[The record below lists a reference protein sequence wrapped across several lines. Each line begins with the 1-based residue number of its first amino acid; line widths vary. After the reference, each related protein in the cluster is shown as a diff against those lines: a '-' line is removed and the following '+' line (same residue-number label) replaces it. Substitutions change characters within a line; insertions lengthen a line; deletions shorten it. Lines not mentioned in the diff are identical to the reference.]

1 MLGKKNAANEGVGG
15 TDGFHDA
22 DFGAALQNDS
32 RGSGSNGERGGEKSG
47 ERDDPK
53 QGADVRE
60 NFAFAIGDA
69 ANGADVG
76 AGENLADLVADRR
89 NVGRAEPAV
98 IFGGSERLG
107 IALGERIGWLGEG
120 ADKKLA
126 KFSAVVAVK
135 RLGDGKRGE
144 DGAVFGITR
153 GDDAGDA
160 ESEDACRSNLQ

>member
-1 MLGKKNAANEGVGG
+1 MK
-15 TDGFHDA
+15 
-22 DFGAALQNDS
+22 
-32 RGSGSNGERGGEKSG
+32 RG

-60 NFAFAIGDA
+60 NFAFGIGDA

-76 AGENLADLVADRR
+76 AGQNLADLVADRG

-107 IALGERIGWLGEG
+107 IALGERIGGLGER

-126 KFSAVVAVK
+126 KFSAVVAGK
-135 RLGDGKRGE
+135 RLGDGKRDE
-144 DGAVFGITR
+144 DGVVFGIAR
-153 GDDAGDA
+153 GDDAGDDGA
-160 ESEDACRSNLQ
+160 EDWLAVRAVQRKLFSPAKCLRDIWRRNLRRRPPPQLVDG